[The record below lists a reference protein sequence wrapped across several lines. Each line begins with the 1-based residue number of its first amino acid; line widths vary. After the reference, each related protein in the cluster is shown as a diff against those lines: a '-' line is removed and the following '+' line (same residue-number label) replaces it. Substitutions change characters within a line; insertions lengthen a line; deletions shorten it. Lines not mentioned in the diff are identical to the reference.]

1 MNNRARLT
9 IVFAVLLVL
18 ALSLAACEKDR
29 PVQAPESGT
38 AQPQGGQVSTT
49 PGSTAT
55 RGAVSADTTTTAP
68 SSSTS
73 QATVSA
79 GASTP
84 QPTTSSAAGG
94 SATKVA
100 GQSTVYTVQLGDTL
114 GAIAKQF
121 GVSAESIVQANS
133 LADPDILM
141 VGQELKIPGSQASSE
156 GSAETETS
164 GETAQDTYT
173 VSPGDTLGTI
183 AKRLGVSVVELQELN
198 DIANPNQIFPGQVL
212 RVPTAASEGSQ
223 PPSSNEEK
231 TYVVQQ
237 GDTLFKIALRFGI
250 TLEALE
256 TANNITDPNKVF
268 PGQVLKIP

>member
-1 MNNRARLT
+1 M
-9 IVFAVLLVL
+9 
-18 ALSLAACEKDR
+18 
-29 PVQAPESGT
+29 
-38 AQPQGGQVSTT
+38 VSAETVPRVATT
-49 PGSTAT
+49 PGAVAT
-55 RGAVSADTTTTAP
+55 RGTVSADTTTTSA

-73 QATVSA
+73 AATVSA

-84 QPTTSSAAGG
+84 KPTTSSAATSG

-100 GQSTVYTVQLGDTL
+100 GQGTVYTVQLGDTL

-133 LADPDILM
+133 LTDPDVLM
-141 VGQELKIPGSQASSE
+141 VGQELKIPGTPASSE
-156 GSAETETS
+156 KATASEAS
-164 GETAQDTYT
+164 GETAQDTYV
-173 VSPGDTLGTI
+173 VSQGDTLGTI
-183 AKRLGVSVVELQELN
+183 ARRFGVSADELQALN
-198 DIANPNQIFPGQVL
+198 EIANPNQIFPGQVL
-212 RVPTAASEGSQ
+212 RIPGGEPASAE
-223 PPSSNEEK
+223 SSTSEEER

-256 TANNITDPNKVF
+256 TANDITDPNKVY